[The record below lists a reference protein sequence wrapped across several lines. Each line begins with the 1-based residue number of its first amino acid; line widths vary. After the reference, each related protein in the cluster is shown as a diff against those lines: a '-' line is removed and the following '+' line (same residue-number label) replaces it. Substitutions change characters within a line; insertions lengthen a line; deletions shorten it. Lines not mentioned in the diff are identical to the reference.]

1 MEGKDD
7 LLHGHE
13 AQAKQTREAP
23 AGQMSDN
30 LTYSG
35 ATNYLSPFFSG
46 ESMGGHQAKSTFG
59 FVRGKRER

>member
-13 AQAKQTREAP
+13 AQAKQRREAP

-35 ATNYLSPFFSG
+35 ATNYLSSFFSG
-46 ESMGGHQAKSTFG
+46 ESKEVNFWLCE
-59 FVRGKRER
+59 GKRER